1 MIILSDADDSN
12 VLGPPDQVEGC
23 VREIHRIFAEK
34 GMHLKKS
41 DMLLGSRISEQDPDG
56 TTTAAILTNF
66 EAIIGAGKVTMADT
80 GIIAGAANAYP
91 DGIRIV
97 GTPIGSKEYAAEYV
111 ETQIRKHSE
120 RLSHVKTLGRV
131 SVQAALLL
139 IHWCCIPRL
148 NYLMQTVPYRVAPAA
163 YERGRDEIVNLWRET
178 IGVSDEMMAGYGV
191 QELISQPFKF
201 GGQQLLNFKSL
212 GNAALVGCMAAVA
225 ADIKS
230 AVHGLQDLGDEDTP
244 IPRWGSFYLVHEELG
259 AEGEDV
265 RAVLPDIEEIF
276 EDTTPRLQGTI
287 LAAIHATVFEK
298 MHHGPG
304 DANELSFNREAR
316 WATIRSRSQVGAMDW
331 HTAAGYHKGLILSND
346 QARRTV
352 LNECGMKQP
361 GLASGYEN
369 RSLNDM
375 TSAEVAKVV
384 GHHAL
389 NQASTGLGG
398 FLSSHNGLVSC
409 LETIV
414 DSCNLRSLKQL
425 SGRLGSNPG
434 SSVDTQ
440 GDLLIIGVDPSNNG
454 IMVDVSITNCV
465 TGQGRA
471 KGQAAQVTGH
481 AADQVLT
488 KKTNRYKNLCRD
500 NAMESCWFVAETTGG
515 LSQPAIDL
523 LKRLAKHIDI
533 HRLSA
538 RDTPNAL
545 AGRRYRQWLQAI
557 SITRAKTNAD
567 RLRGAAAEATANAT
581 VPRHHAAA
589 LLSQF

>member
-1 MIILSDADDSN
+1 LIILSDADDSN

-298 MHHGPG
+298 MHHGLG

-346 QARRTV
+346 QAIRTV

-361 GLASGYEN
+361 GLASGYAN

-398 FLSSHNGLVSC
+398 FVGSHNGLVSC

-414 DSCNLRSLKQL
+414 DSCNLRSLKTTEWPPRLQPGQRRRHPRRPPHHRRRPVQQRHHGRRLHHQL
-425 SGRLGSNPG
+425 RDRAGEGKRPSGAS
-434 SSVDTQ
+434 
-440 GDLLIIGVDPSNNG
+440 
-454 IMVDVSITNCV
+454 
-465 TGQGRA
+465 
-471 KGQAAQVTGH
+471 
-481 AADQVLT
+481 
-488 KKTNRYKNLCRD
+488 
-500 NAMESCWFVAETTGG
+500 
-515 LSQPAIDL
+515 
-523 LKRLAKHIDI
+523 
-533 HRLSA
+533 HRL
-538 RDTPNAL
+538 RRRPG
-545 AGRRYRQWLQAI
+545 AGEEDEPVQ
-557 SITRAKTNAD
+557 
-567 RLRGAAAEATANAT
+567 EP
-581 VPRHHAAA
+581 VPRERHGV
-589 LLSQF
+589 LLVRGRDDRRPVTTRHRPPQAPRQVPRRAH